1 MQNKKF
7 KNEEIKQGPLPMQ
20 KESKMI
26 FKVTTP
32 VTAHTPINS
41 ANTDVEMQSADL
53 LQGSSRC
60 NYVMPGFISYSGE
73 KLLNMGD
80 NI

>member
-7 KNEEIKQGPLPMQ
+7 KNEEIKQWPQPTQ
-20 KESKMI
+20 NESKMSPMT

-32 VTAHTPINS
+32 VTAQTPINS

-53 LQGSSRC
+53 LQGSP
-60 NYVMPGFISYSGE
+60 NGNDAMPGFIS
-73 KLLNMGD
+73 
-80 NI
+80 

>member
-7 KNEEIKQGPLPMQ
+7 KNEENKQWPLPLQ
-20 KESKMI
+20 KESKMSPMT

-32 VTAHTPINS
+32 VTAQTPINS

-53 LQGSSRC
+53 LQGSPNSKD
-60 NYVMPGFISYSGE
+60 VMPGFIS
-73 KLLNMGD
+73 
-80 NI
+80 

>member
-20 KESKMI
+20 KESKMSPMI

-32 VTAHTPINS
+32 VTAQIPINS

-53 LQGSSRC
+53 LQGSPNS
-60 NYVMPGFISYSGE
+60 NDVMPGFIS
-73 KLLNMGD
+73 
-80 NI
+80 

>member
-20 KESKMI
+20 KGSKMSPMT

-32 VTAHTPINS
+32 VTAQTPINS
-41 ANTDVEMQSADL
+41 ANTDVEMQSANL
-53 LQGSSRC
+53 LQGSSRR
-60 NYVMPGFISYSGE
+60 NDVMPGFIS
-73 KLLNMGD
+73 
-80 NI
+80 

>member
-20 KESKMI
+20 KESKMSPMT

-32 VTAHTPINS
+32 VTAQTPINS

-53 LQGSSRC
+53 LQGSPNS
-60 NYVMPGFISYSGE
+60 NDVMPGFIS
-73 KLLNMGD
+73 
-80 NI
+80 